1 LVQIAHSNLHEQN
14 HQNCRCEARLDNR
27 WGCSVAMRS
36 ITLTRHPV
44 ATLTPAP
51 GTLVRNGSTLDF
63 TSMRS
68 MAALGEIAFV
78 REFSQSLAEGW
89 SQVGG
94 MVETILEETT
104 DLQKVRVTTPAGTA
118 GRRFVRLRV
127 TRR

>member
-1 LVQIAHSNLHEQN
+1 MKTERLGSGVDMPESSLEVSRDFFSDFQYRQKESSYHYGSKNIHHFRQNQFSIVHISNSKNRIASK
-14 HQNCRCEARLDNR
+14 
-27 WGCSVAMRS
+27 
-36 ITLTRHPV
+36 T
-44 ATLTPAP
+44 
-51 GTLVRNGSTLDF
+51 
-63 TSMRS
+63 
-68 MAALGEIAFV
+68 ALGEIAFV

-104 DLQKVRVTTPAGTA
+104 DLQKVRVNTPAGTA

>member
-1 LVQIAHSNLHEQN
+1 MSKIIRTAGANK
-14 HQNCRCEARLDNR
+14 ARLDNR

-36 ITLTRHPV
+36 ITLTRHPKEP
-44 ATLTPAP
+44 TPAP
-51 GTLVRNGSTLDF
+51 GTLVRNGSTLEF
-63 TSMRS
+63 THWRS
-68 MAALGEIAFV
+68 KAALVEIAFV
-78 REFSQSLAEGW
+78 REFSQSLADGW

-94 MVETILEETT
+94 IVETILEETT